1 MKSLFQ
7 RNWYTEV
14 RRSDLGL
21 LQAKTS
27 YVDTNREAV
36 AHLLVD
42 VHSFIIKEALW
53 EEQRSTETILA
64 RTREVTPL
72 QGSEAY
78 FSSGPAL
85 KEVAAF
91 LKDPLA
97 VALFSETV
105 KGIIQAETFL
115 FIERG
120 YGSET
125 EFDDKWTDFY
135 IGSCRYYSN
144 LDRVTK
150 SWYEHVGESKRA
162 GNLFV
167 RFKTQSLFKLANGQ
181 YLLTGNLSDSFHEVN
196 VRLKL
201 DKFTVQEADGV
212 LLRTP
217 DIICREAASLLSNL
231 HGINLRGIPKKEL
244 ASILGK
250 GQGCVHVIDLVSDC
264 VQLLDSP
271 STWHVTE
278 TDGEEEK

>member
-1 MKSLFQ
+1 MKNIFQ

-14 RRSDLGL
+14 RRSDNGQ

-27 YVDTNREAV
+27 YVDTTREAT

-42 VHSFIIKEALW
+42 VNSFIIEEALW
-53 EEQRSTETILA
+53 EEQKSSKPISA
-64 RTREVTPL
+64 RTRQVTPL

-85 KEVAAF
+85 REAATV

-115 FIERG
+115 LSERG
-120 YGSET
+120 YSSED
-125 EFDDKWTDFY
+125 EYDQKWTDFY
-135 IGSCRYYSN
+135 LGSCRYYSN
-144 LDRVTK
+144 LDKVTS
-150 SWYEHVGESKRA
+150 SWYEHVGESKRS

-167 RFKTQSLFKLANGQ
+167 RFKTQSLFELREGQ
-181 YLLTGNLSDSFHEVN
+181 YLLIRNLSDSFHEVN

-201 DKFTVQEADGV
+201 DEFTVKEADRV

-217 DIICREAASLLSNL
+217 DIICREAASLLVNL
-231 HGINLRGIPKKEL
+231 HGLDIRGISKKEL
-244 ASILGK
+244 ARLLGK

-264 VQLLDSP
+264 TQIPDTLVRK
-271 STWHVTE
+271 VV
-278 TDGEEEK
+278 